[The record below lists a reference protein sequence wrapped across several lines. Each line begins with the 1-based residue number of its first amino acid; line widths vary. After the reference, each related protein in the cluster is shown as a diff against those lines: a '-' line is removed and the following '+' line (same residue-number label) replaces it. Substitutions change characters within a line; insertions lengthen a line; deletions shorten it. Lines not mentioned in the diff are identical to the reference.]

1 LRRRLPRIVF
11 DLSGVDAVGGGSAR
25 LLQEFVAER
34 DRLGWRTAFY
44 VTSPTVRGFLSSIP
58 ETATDPIYDTL
69 EQAVT
74 AVGEGAGSTQREAQ
88 SDPSGVKLTTE
99 AHELKRLLNAI
110 GLEGD
115 TKSASE
121 GFVED
126 DAWGPEQEAAGSE
139 IPTEEVATRLVR
151 ALCRTEFAA
160 RVHVFA
166 LQADGAYYPVSR
178 HGVDFDRGL
187 PYHGT
192 LARRLRE
199 QGGPCLLDDL
209 CTEPLTDSEEAILTE
224 LNCEVVHATGGGAG
238 PEMLLFLSKERPG
251 DEYTLDELRE
261 LEEIV
266 DAVMSGEVDAPAPP
280 DAAATTESTARPSA
294 EPAIRTLLGAPA
306 HQENEREHLL
316 RRKVAQ
322 LRDILH
328 LTRGFDAAFGT
339 SRILDV
345 LVLSVVSVARSD
357 TILYFS
363 ERAGEYSLTHHRGL
377 HPEVLPEMRLR
388 SDSTL
393 AQVAQQSDEPLQIAA
408 SDRVT
413 EEEKLWAR
421 QHGFQWLVPFRSK
434 ERVLGLLLLGGNGAV
449 EPDLEILGYLL
460 HEAAVAY
467 ERALLHE
474 TLQDRTLGVVRGLV
488 TLIESRGGYD
498 QGSTERVVR
507 YTQELAREI
516 HFPTQALR
524 DLIYG
529 AAIMRQMRFSETA
542 IEVVMHHHEA
552 YNGEGYP
559 MGLRGR
565 AIPLG
570 ARLVSV
576 AESYVK
582 MTVDRS
588 YRKALGRVEALESL
602 AENWG
607 LRYDPPKWTSR
618 AISSECEPWRSA
630 KRTCPRHHPACTTRW
645 RRTSW
650 RAHRARTLS
659 QPGCSASPICFFR
672 SSTKRPHGAAAMDG
686 SPRLQANRGR
696 GARRPR
702 VHPAAT

>member
-1 LRRRLPRIVF
+1 MRRRLPRIVF

-25 LLQEFVAER
+25 LLREFVAER

-44 VTSPTVRGFLSSIP
+44 VTSSTVRGFLSGLP
-58 ETATDPIYDTL
+58 ETQTDPIHDTL
-69 EQAVT
+69 EQALA
-74 AVGEGAGSTQREAQ
+74 AVGGGAGSTQRETHP
-88 SDPSGVKLTTE
+88 DGVKLTTE

-115 TKSASE
+115 AKGASE

-126 DAWGPEQEAAGSE
+126 DAWSPEQAAAGARDVLA
-139 IPTEEVATRLVR
+139 EEVATRLVR

-178 HGVDFDRGL
+178 HGVDFDRGF

-209 CTEPLTDSEEAILTE
+209 CTEPLTDTEEAVLTE
-224 LNCEVVHATGGGAG
+224 LNCEVVHATGGGAS

-261 LEEIV
+261 LEQIV
-266 DAVMSGEVDAPAPP
+266 DAVMSEQVDAAAPP
-280 DAAATTESTARPSA
+280 DAAATSESSSEPSG
-294 EPAIRTLLGAPA
+294 ELAIRTLLGAPA

-363 ERAGEYSLTHHRGL
+363 ERAGEYTLTHHRGL
-377 HPEVLPEMRLR
+377 RPEALPEMRLR

-393 AQVAQQSDEPLQIAA
+393 ARVAQQSEEPLQIAP

-434 ERVLGLLLLGGNGAV
+434 ERALGLLLLGGTAAV
-449 EPDLEILGYLL
+449 EPDLEILAYLL

-474 TLQDRTLGVVRGLV
+474 TLQDRTLGVVRGLI
-488 TLIESRGGYD
+488 TLIENRAGYD

-516 HFPTQALR
+516 HFPMQAVR

-529 AAIMRQMRFSETA
+529 AVLRDVGMLRIDQAVLDSTGQLSADEWEEVRRHPIEGATIMRQMRFSDIA

-582 MTVDRS
+582 MTMDRP

-607 LRYDPPKWTSR
+607 LRYDPLVVDALVRVVNRELSMGLR
-618 AISSECEPWRSA
+618 GEVDF
-630 KRTCPRHHPACTTRW
+630 TRD
-645 RRTSW
+645 
-650 RAHRARTLS
+650 LF
-659 QPGCSASPICFFR
+659 G
-672 SSTKRPHGAAAMDG
+672 
-686 SPRLQANRGR
+686 
-696 GARRPR
+696 
-702 VHPAAT
+702 V